1 MRKPWTNKCF
11 LGKIWKPW
19 NDKCYLEFGNNELTY
34 VIRGRMET
42 MDWQMLFGKSGNNE
56 LTVVIRG
63 RMKTMDWQILFRK
76 IKKPLNESEWQMLFG
91 KSGNNELTVELLL
104 GKVWNL
110 TVELL
115 LGKVWKPWTDKSR
128 NRGMTNVI
136 FESLETMN
144 WLMFLAVLRSRNYL
158 FSAPTPAL
166 APTIYCHLKLFK

>member
-19 NDKCYLEFGNNELTY
+19 NDKCYLEFGNNELTD

-76 IKKPLNESEWQMLFG
+76 IKKPLNESEWQILFW
-91 KSGNNELTVELLL
+91 KSGNNELTVELLS
-104 GKVWNL
+104 
-110 TVELL
+110 
-115 LGKVWKPWTDKSR
+115 GKVWKPWTDKSR

>member
-1 MRKPWTNKCF
+1 MFFGEN
-11 LGKIWKPW
+11 
-19 NDKCYLEFGNNELTY
+19 LETVE
-34 VIRGRMET
+34 
-42 MDWQMLFGKSGNNE
+42 WQMLFGVWKQWTDICYKGKNGNHGLTNVIWEVWKQWTDSCYSGKNE
-56 LTVVIRG
+56 
-63 RMKTMDWQILFRK
+63 TMDWQILFRK

-104 GKVWNL
+104 GKVW
-110 TVELL
+110 
-115 LGKVWKPWTDKSR
+115 KPWTDKSR

-136 FESLETMN
+136 YESLETMN

>member
-63 RMKTMDWQILFRK
+63 RMKPWTDKFYLGKLRNRWMSQNDKFYFGSLETMNWQLSCYQGK
-76 IKKPLNESEWQMLFG
+76 YGNHGLTNQETVEWQMLF
-91 KSGNNELTVELLL
+91 L
-104 GKVWNL
+104 
-110 TVELL
+110 
-115 LGKVWKPWTDKSR
+115 KVWKPWTD
-128 NRGMTNVI
+128 
-136 FESLETMN
+136 
-144 WLMFLAVLRSRNYL
+144 
-158 FSAPTPAL
+158 
-166 APTIYCHLKLFK
+166 